1 MTRLR
6 DAQGPVS
13 TLYWTPESA
22 ACHES
27 HCDDAEAR
35 LVPVESPPSTQETID
50 ANRSAPSLP
59 AEDEAFALVPGRR
72 LPESRIEVG
81 HRIGV
86 GATAV
91 VYRGLHVDLERP
103 LAVKVLKR
111 GVTWADARDRF
122 LAEAR
127 LTSELDSA
135 YVVDVVDFG
144 TLPDGRMWSAM
155 ELLEGQPLADE
166 IDKGP
171 MSAERAICLLR
182 MACKGLHAAHS
193 KGVVHRD
200 IKPDNL
206 MLIQRGGRERLVLV
220 DFGIATTDSGNND
233 ERCGTPRYMAPE
245 QILGEPLD
253 GRTDLYALGCCAYEM
268 LTGKLLVRSSSV
280 EDVLE
285 KHINGVRPEFDD
297 SDGVPRGLR
306 RVIECCLSVD
316 PADRYGSAAE
326 LEAALCEAGLEE
338 DLECVTDVLPLPD
351 VPDPRL
357 RRRLARAMADASV
370 PRGRGWRVGFGAAA
384 LVCFAVVGA
393 GFTNRQ
399 ADTLGTSTTLTAQH
413 VATAA
418 AGSLATI
425 QDAAGQSS
433 PSTEPSPVQVARR
446 EVPPPPPPTFKLSVT
461 PAPAVVD
468 RSAGSSPA
476 RVAEQPEPEP
486 EPTWSQRRRARVEV
500 RRGMRAAR
508 VGSLTNAREH
518 FEKALALDSRRADA
532 HAGLA
537 DLDFDAGHHRSSLR
551 HARLAVRLAPRN
563 ADHRVR
569 LGDAYLRVSQRKKAR
584 AQYERAESLGSRVA
598 LRRLEAL

>member
-1 MTRLR
+1 MTRPR
-6 DAQGPVS
+6 DAQAPVS
-13 TLYWTPESA
+13 TLYWSPESA
-22 ACHES
+22 TCQEGHG
-27 HCDDAEAR
+27 DDTNAS
-35 LVPVESPPSTQETID
+35 LVSIDPPPSTQETID
-50 ANRSAPSLP
+50 ATQSAPSLP
-59 AEDEAFALVPGRR
+59 LDREAFALVPGRR

-81 HRIGV
+81 QQIGV
-86 GATAV
+86 GATAI

-127 LTSELDSA
+127 VTSELDSA

-155 ELLEGQPLADE
+155 ELLDGQPLADE

-171 MSAERAICLLR
+171 MSAERTISLLR

-206 MLIQRGGRERLVLV
+206 MLIQREGRERLVLV
-220 DFGIATTDSGNND
+220 DFGIATTDTENND

-280 EDVLE
+280 DDVLE
-285 KHINGVRPEFDD
+285 THINGVRPEFDD
-297 SDGVPRGLR
+297 SDEVPPGLR
-306 RVIECCLSVD
+306 SVIERCLKMD
-316 PADRYGSAAE
+316 PEDRYGSAAE
-326 LEAALCEAGLEE
+326 LEAALCEAGLDE

-351 VPDPRL
+351 VPDPQI
-357 RRRLARAMADASV
+357 RRRLARAMADASA
-370 PRGRGWRVGFGAAA
+370 PRGRRWRVGVAAAA
-384 LVCFAVVGA
+384 LACFGTIGA
-393 GFTNRQ
+393 GFSSRH
-399 ADTLGTSTTLTAQH
+399 ADTLDTSTTLTAQH

-425 QDAAGQSS
+425 QDAAVQSAAVSES
-433 PSTEPSPVQVARR
+433 PPRLLATRS
-446 EVPPPPPPTFKLSVT
+446 EVPPPPPPSFKLSAK
-461 PAPAVVD
+461 PASAVVA
-468 RSAGSSPA
+468 RGSGST
-476 RVAEQPEPEP
+476 REPERP
-486 EPTWSQRRRARVEV
+486 GSAEETTWSQRRRARVEV
-500 RRGMRAAR
+500 RRGKRAAR
-508 VGSLTNAREH
+508 VGSLANAREH

-551 HARLAVRLAPRN
+551 HARLAVRLSPRN

-569 LGDAYLRVSQRKKAR
+569 LGDAYLRVSQRNKAR
-584 AQYERAESLGSRVA
+584 AQYQRAESLGSRVA
-598 LRRLEAL
+598 ARRLEAL